1 MKSTNSSKKRRLLPF
16 RADSASGAV
25 AAVQE
30 AARAVALPPEA
41 ANLPPPVRVALDEI
55 LRMRAPSEW
64 SGPDVR
70 LAMALARDLDLIERH
85 GAGLAVESELVRGR
99 PNPRFKLIDAA
110 HARVLRT
117 MRSLQIHGRARFGES
132 ARIGQLRQPIL
143 DAAARL
149 VDSDDDDLLARPV
162 DGV

>member
-1 MKSTNSSKKRRLLPF
+1 MKSTISSKKQRILPF
-16 RADSASGAV
+16 RGDSASAAV

-30 AARAVALPPEA
+30 AAREVALPPEA
-41 ANLPPPVRVALDEI
+41 AKLPAPVRVALDEI
-55 LRMRAPSEW
+55 LAMRAPSEW

-70 LAMALARDLDLIERH
+70 LAIVLARDLDAIERH
-85 GAGLAVESELVRGR
+85 GAALTVESELFRGR

-110 HARVLRT
+110 HARVVRT

-143 DAAARL
+143 DAAARV
-149 VDSDDDDLLARPV
+149 VDPDDDLLASPV